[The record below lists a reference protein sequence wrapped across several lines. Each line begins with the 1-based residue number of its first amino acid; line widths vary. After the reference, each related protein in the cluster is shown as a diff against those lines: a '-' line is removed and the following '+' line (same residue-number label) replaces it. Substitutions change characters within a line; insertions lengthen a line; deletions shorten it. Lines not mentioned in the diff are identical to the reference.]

1 MRFKLFTIEKKRQSQ
16 KKNQSNIFDLL
27 RVLKSLFNSQLS
39 LFYYLA
45 LGIFSK
51 SELNKHEIIQKQMI
65 LLCILIALL
74 SDFRRQIKIALF
86 KERIKEGK

>member
-1 MRFKLFTIEKKRQSQ
+1 MCLLLKKKTIPKTI
-16 KKNQSNIFDLL
+16 KNFFNLL
-27 RVLKSLFNSQLS
+27 RVLKSLSNSKLS

-45 LGIFSK
+45 LVIFSK
-51 SELNKHEIIQKQMI
+51 SELNKHKIIQKQMI

-86 KERIKEGK
+86 KEGIKEGK